1 MNELKLISSEDLV
14 KELCSRYDSCLICS
28 IENDGDKGN
37 GYRIIHSGCTPAV
50 FGLVAYASK
59 YIKDELM
66 STLEPELT
74 VLDISDFAE
83 DGDDD

>member
-37 GYRIIHSGCTPAV
+37 GYRITHSGCTPAV
-50 FGLVAYASK
+50 FGLATYALK
-59 YIKDELM
+59 YAKDELM
-66 STLEPELT
+66 STLDPILT
-74 VLDISDFAE
+74 MFSSEDFEEA
-83 DGDDD
+83 GDDD